1 MGSPIVTRS
10 PRRQAPAA
18 TGPVSRARPTPGAS
32 APDSQPPRQSSRGA
46 GNLFLRVVLATAT
59 TLVSLNLWTGGPLL
73 AVWVGS
79 RVQAAVGTLSMAAV
93 GTTIGVLIVITFLLY
108 RVLAWLSVRYNA
120 VIGREMK
127 RQQAVWL
134 KPMSGERRTI
144 RTREPLTA
152 VEKIVVT
159 MVVLVVEIA
168 LVWFFFFAH
177 YSLPG

>member
-10 PRRQAPAA
+10 PQARRSPS
-18 TGPVSRARPTPGAS
+18 TGPVSRARPTS
-32 APDSQPPRQSSRGA
+32 ADSAQETQPPQLPNRGT

-59 TLVSLNLWTGGPLL
+59 TLVSLNLWTGGPLF

-79 RVQAAVGTLSMAAV
+79 RIQAAVGTLSMAAV
-93 GTTIGVLIVITFLLY
+93 GATVGVLIVVTFLLY

-127 RQQAVWL
+127 RQQAAWL

-152 VEKIVVT
+152 VERIVVT
-159 MVVLVVEIA
+159 TVVVAFEVFV
-168 LVWFFFFAH
+168 VWFFFFAH